1 VQWGYWEWLSWPAA
15 GPSSKTSFQRPL
27 NLWKTLVALV
37 CSCSYFCTF
46 MRCWVWRCSPTKSD
60 SMIREKLYRTSSQ
73 PRQTMIS
80 WFPQDLTSMASDW
93 PWRPAFAK
101 LSVRTGLWRCTIKR
115 EPRQILQVITSCL
128 CTSSVWWPS
137 ETSCCCPF
145 LPQFCYKTLK
155 ILNLKR
161 AKSRKKRNL
170 RKNSTL
176 KSYSPRRHWTKY
188 KASFTMFLAVHNKR
202 RLIKRDFVQRKKKIA
217 FSKTKKI
224 KKIK

>member
-1 VQWGYWEWLSWPAA
+1 
-15 GPSSKTSFQRPL
+15 
-27 NLWKTLVALV
+27 
-37 CSCSYFCTF
+37 

-60 SMIREKLYRTSSQ
+60 SMIRDKLYRTSSQ

-93 PWRPAFAK
+93 PWQLASAK
-101 LSVRTGLWRCTIKR
+101 SSVRTGLWRCTIKR

-161 AKSRKKRNL
+161 TKSRKKRNL

-176 KSYSPRRHWTKY
+176 KSFSPRRHWTKY

-202 RLIKRDFVQRKKKIA
+202 RLIKRDFVQRKKKTA
-217 FSKTKKI
+217 FWKTKKKKNI
-224 KKIK
+224 KLSKHSPKVSGRSFKGKETWCYTTTWMTSKQR

>member
-1 VQWGYWEWLSWPAA
+1 
-15 GPSSKTSFQRPL
+15 
-27 NLWKTLVALV
+27 
-37 CSCSYFCTF
+37 
-46 MRCWVWRCSPTKSD
+46 
-60 SMIREKLYRTSSQ
+60 
-73 PRQTMIS
+73 
-80 WFPQDLTSMASDW
+80 
-93 PWRPAFAK
+93 
-101 LSVRTGLWRCTIKR
+101 
-115 EPRQILQVITSCL
+115 
-128 CTSSVWWPS
+128 
-137 ETSCCCPF
+137 
-145 LPQFCYKTLK
+145 LK

-176 KSYSPRRHWTKY
+176 KSFSPRRHCSKY